1 MVNEVRA
8 AYLLQAAL
16 NIVAIVAR
24 PFCSYTNDVAR
35 LAENCQALLEAKNAA
50 AD

>member
-8 AYLLQAAL
+8 AYLFQAAL
-16 NIVAIVAR
+16 NIVTIAAMA
-24 PFCSYTNDVAR
+24 FCSYTNDVAR
-35 LAENCQALLEAKNAA
+35 LAENCQALLRAKNAA